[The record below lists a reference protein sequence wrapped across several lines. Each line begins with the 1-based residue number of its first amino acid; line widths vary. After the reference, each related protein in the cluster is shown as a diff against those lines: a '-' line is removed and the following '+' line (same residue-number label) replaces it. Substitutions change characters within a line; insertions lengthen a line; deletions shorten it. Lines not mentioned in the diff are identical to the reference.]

1 MTIKEEVLCGTEWDY
16 SEIKE
21 EVSDAIDLT
30 LKKVEELIDD
40 YFDSIYF
47 EKFDELKYYHKLR
60 YKKEMASKFNEIFE
74 FWMKKNEELK
84 QKLRGGE

>member
-1 MTIKEEVLCGTEWDY
+1 MTIKEEVLYGTEWDY

-30 LKKVEELIDD
+30 LKKVEELIDEMEEID
-40 YFDSIYF
+40 LDIPSIARR
-47 EKFDELKYYHKLR
+47 KAIWK
-60 YKKEMASKFNEIFE
+60 
-74 FWMKKNEELK
+74 EELK